1 MMMMTSRLLLF
12 FFLFFHQAEASRI
25 LLTNT
30 SYPHFSTETGALLRW
45 GESQRLQN
53 VHSARWIEVAPRGIR
68 LVASG
73 QPNNVVAGRRWSSPT
88 PCLPIA
94 DALCATPRGL
104 LFPSPPM
111 LADAQTLAYY
121 AMSPALA
128 ERALVNDSV
137 ALAYAMENA
146 CALHGAGRVLVDES
160 LSLDGLGYAYT
171 ATACDVMEGHLVALY
186 DTVENTVRLAPQT
199 LGPMAYCITL
209 LQAVACLYYAT
220 SSSAASSRHTQA
232 LVALSLTISNALVTL
247 VHGVPF
253 LLVEDAA
260 FFWCQTLF
268 AAALAAV
275 AMAFRAP
282 DDGADACV
290 HALSATACVVYRS
303 TENAYSGLVCVVLLV
318 RAWTRLL
325 QVTPPHALDC
335 ALAWGLVLW
344 QARIGVAPQLGAPRE
359 RWPFFAGLA
368 LYISLVFA
376 RRRFVSSSSS
386 ISGSSKKRVD

>member
-1 MMMMTSRLLLF
+1 MKASRLLL
-12 FFLFFHQAEASRI
+12 LLLLQHQADASRI

-68 LVASG
+68 LVADG
-73 QPNNVVAGRRWSSPT
+73 QTGGGRRWSAPT

-220 SSSAASSRHTQA
+220 SSSSRHAPA

-260 FFWCQTLF
+260 FFWCQALF
-268 AAALAAV
+268 AAASAV
-275 AMAFRAP
+275 AALACGGA
-282 DDGADACV
+282 DSADACV

-303 TENAYSGLVCVVLLV
+303 TENAYSGLVCAVLLV

-325 QVTPPHALDC
+325 QVTPAHALDC

-376 RRRFVSSSSS
+376 RRRFVSSSS
-386 ISGSSKKRVD
+386 ISSSSKKRVD